1 MCYPSI
7 FVGWN
12 TSGTQI
18 SQKLLN
24 LCFYLPGVIEFNFM
38 GDQHVLTV
46 PGRYEQIRSVC
57 DFVAAGAK
65 QSGLKESAIFHI
77 ELACD
82 EACTN
87 IIEHGYGG
95 EGQGNIIVGWVMEKK
110 RFVITIRDNGR
121 PFNPNNVPEPPT
133 PPTPDDPNFS
143 KEEIVD
149 SLKVGGLGIHF
160 MRKLMDDVQFNFDE
174 KTGNT
179 LVMIKKIS

>member
-1 MCYPSI
+1 
-7 FVGWN
+7 
-12 TSGTQI
+12 
-18 SQKLLN
+18 
-24 LCFYLPGVIEFNFM
+24 M
-38 GDQHVLTV
+38 GDKHVLTV
-46 PGRYEQIRSVC
+46 PGRYEQIKSVC
-57 DFVAAGAK
+57 DFISAAAK

-95 EGQGNIIVGWVMEKK
+95 ENQGDIVVSWKKEDGQ
-110 RFVITIRDNGR
+110 FVIMLRDNGR
-121 PFNPNNVPEPPT
+121 PFNPKNVPEPT
-133 PPTPDDPNFS
+133 MPPKPDDPGFS
-143 KEEIVD
+143 EEEVVN

-160 MRKLMDDVQFNFDE
+160 MRKLMDDIQFQFDE